1 MFQTDYQAI
10 RNLITQI
17 KPASYVKNR
26 NYIDGDVTKLSPY
39 ISRGVISTKQIFDY
53 VQQQEFDLKQIE
65 HFIQELAWRDYWQ
78 QVWIVKKE
86 AINKAI
92 RQPQVD
98 VQNYAIVQAIVEGTT
113 QIDAIDK
120 AIQNLYETGYM
131 HNHLRMYSA
140 AIACNIAKSH
150 WLLPAKWM

>member
-78 QVWIVKKE
+78 QVWMAKK
-86 AINKAI
+86 
-92 RQPQVD
+92 
-98 VQNYAIVQAIVEGTT
+98 
-113 QIDAIDK
+113 
-120 AIQNLYETGYM
+120 
-131 HNHLRMYSA
+131 
-140 AIACNIAKSH
+140 
-150 WLLPAKWM
+150 